1 MMPFI
6 TSVITRLD
14 RLVDWFIPA
23 DIAADKDRRKQAR
36 LFLISH
42 LLGPFI
48 GNSVPLA
55 LYYFDPMP
63 KFDIAVLAVSITG
76 FWVFPFVLK
85 HFGHYNFLALL
96 SIQNLIF
103 AILWS
108 CFFYGGV
115 TSPTVPWVL
124 TIPLLSFF
132 YIGDSQPLR
141 IAVLTIFAVNIA
153 VFGGFYLNFPAPHH
167 GIPNQYM
174 EVLGLISTIAAAMY
188 VTMMAVYYAK
198 ALASQSDL
206 ESVMR
211 GHMTTAKDLRLAT
224 TEAVRASSAKSEFLA
239 KMSHELRTPLNA
251 VIGYSQMLLEE
262 AVEDNDPENVADLD
276 RIHVAGQNLLKLVN
290 NVLDLSKLEAG
301 HMEIFNEDFS
311 LQALIT
317 ATVEKHRQF
326 ATSRNNELLVD
337 MEEGAGIVC
346 GDVTKI
352 QTCLSNIVENALKY
366 TEDGIVHVTG
376 ALSKSGQKIV
386 IQVSDTGIGI
396 DSKDLPALFEQF
408 AVVDDETSTKYGG
421 TGVGLAL
428 TRKLCRMM
436 GGEVTV
442 KTALGKGS
450 TFTMILP
457 QQTEHMIEKQMDIN
471 PVPPNAALKTDKI
484 PDYAGDYTEEQRK
497 VA

>member
-1 MMPFI
+1 
-6 TSVITRLD
+6 
-14 RLVDWFIPA
+14 
-23 DIAADKDRRKQAR
+23 
-36 LFLISH
+36 
-42 LLGPFI
+42 
-48 GNSVPLA
+48 
-55 LYYFDPMP
+55 
-63 KFDIAVLAVSITG
+63 
-76 FWVFPFVLK
+76 
-85 HFGHYNFLALL
+85 
-96 SIQNLIF
+96 
-103 AILWS
+103 
-108 CFFYGGV
+108 
-115 TSPTVPWVL
+115 
-124 TIPLLSFF
+124 
-132 YIGDSQPLR
+132 
-141 IAVLTIFAVNIA
+141 
-153 VFGGFYLNFPAPHH
+153 
-167 GIPNQYM
+167 
-174 EVLGLISTIAAAMY
+174 
-188 VTMMAVYYAK
+188 
-198 ALASQSDL
+198 
-206 ESVMR
+206 
-211 GHMTTAKDLRLAT
+211 
-224 TEAVRASSAKSEFLA
+224 
-239 KMSHELRTPLNA
+239 
-251 VIGYSQMLLEE
+251 MLLEE

-326 ATSRNNELLVD
+326 AASRNNELLVD

-457 QQTEHMIEKQMDIN
+457 QQTEHMIEKQTDIN
-471 PVPPNAALKTDKI
+471 PVPPNASLKTDKI

>member
-1 MMPFI
+1 MMPVI
-6 TSVITRLD
+6 TSVISRLD
-14 RLVDWFIPA
+14 RLVDWFLPA
-23 DIAADKDRRKQAR
+23 DIAADKDMRKQAR

-63 KFDIAVLAVSITG
+63 KFDIAVLAISITG
-76 FWVFPFVLK
+76 FWIFPFILRQ
-85 HFGHYNFLALL
+85 FGHYNFLALL

-174 EVLGLISTIAAAMY
+174 EILGLISTIAAAMY

-211 GHMTTAKDLRLAT
+211 GHMMTAKDLRLAT

-262 AVEDNDPENVADLD
+262 AVEDNDQENVADLD

-290 NVLDLSKLEAG
+290 NVLDLSKIEAG
-301 HMEIFNEDFS
+301 HMELFNEEFS
-311 LQALIT
+311 LHALIMAT
-317 ATVEKHRQF
+317 AEKYQQF
-326 ATSRNNELLVD
+326 ASSKNNELLVD
-337 MEEGAGIVC
+337 LDENVGIVC

-352 QTCLSNIVENALKY
+352 QTCLSNIVENAIKY
-366 TEDGIVHVTG
+366 TEDGIVHVT
-376 ALSKSGQKIV
+376 ASLSKSGKKII
-386 IQVSDTGIGI
+386 IQVSDSGIGI

-408 AVVDDETSTKYGG
+408 AVVDDQTSTKYGG

-428 TRKLCRMM
+428 TRKLCHMM
-436 GGEVTV
+436 GGEVNV
-442 KTALGKGS
+442 KTVRDKGS
-450 TFTMILP
+450 IFTLILP
-457 QQTEHMIEKQMDIN
+457 QQTKNSMDH
-471 PVPPNAALKTDKI
+471 
-484 PDYAGDYTEEQRK
+484 GTEEKTIGTIGLPKNSPDPAQYVNDIEEHRK